1 VSWWVRSLTW
11 QPRIVRLGSGRQIE
25 TGSVALP
32 VDGGRVHSGI
42 LVFRAAS
49 GSVVLR
55 IGAGGIEEF
64 DRKAQPAVPATW
76 VTAPTRGT
84 AARGVLL
91 NAPFQIDTGRA
102 TLALGK
108 SATHQHDPDEDTR
121 GRSLTGP
128 D

>member
-1 VSWWVRSLTW
+1 FAGLAGLLPVFARKLRCVVVGEEPHSW
-11 QPRIVRLGSGRQIE
+11 QPRILRLSSGRQVE

-32 VDGGRVHSGI
+32 VEGGRVHAGI

-64 DRKAQPAVPATW
+64 DRRAQPAVPATW

-84 AARGVLL
+84 PARGV
-91 NAPFQIDTGRA
+91 
-102 TLALGK
+102 
-108 SATHQHDPDEDTR
+108 
-121 GRSLTGP
+121 
-128 D
+128 